1 MAAFDGQDAVSPR
14 VEDLRRHLD
23 DVRLH
28 SYEGAG
34 PREER
39 NQVFGRAV
47 ELLDPVVSQI
57 MQEVN
62 ATFLDG
68 TGTVTHHEPGDDG
81 SGGLTASWELSWP
94 EQRAAVDRQRP
105 EGGPVG
111 PVRVIAWF
119 GARFTHGHLSGS
131 DDIGHWPL
139 QVLDEE
145 DARRQATVVRVIIE
159 RELHECIYRGNW
171 HVITSYAR
179 EHATSQTG

>member
-1 MAAFDGQDAVSPR
+1 MAAPTGHDQTSPR
-14 VEDLRRHLD
+14 MEDLWRHLD

-39 NQVFGRAV
+39 NKVFDQAV
-47 ELLDPVVSQI
+47 ALLDPVVTEI
-57 MQEVN
+57 LEEVSAN
-62 ATFLDG
+62 YLEG
-68 TGTVTHHEPGDDG
+68 TGTVTRHPSADNDAGDRV
-81 SGGLTASWELSWP
+81 ASWELSWP

-131 DDIGHWPL
+131 DGVGHWPM
-139 QVLDEE
+139 QVLDEA
-145 DARRQATVVRVIIE
+145 DARRQATVIRVIVE
-159 RELHECIYRGNW
+159 RELHEVIYRGNW
-171 HVITSYAR
+171 HAIPTYAR
-179 EHATSQTG
+179 QQQQ